1 MLKREMRTMKI
12 KQSIKSDL
20 NMREYNNRNS
30 RIFTRTVIL
39 YLYIL
44 MLCFSLLLLPEI
56 HRSTGLFYTFV
67 IIGAIIFSYLAQKS
81 KSSIFF
87 NINLFISFLF
97 LFLILGL
104 RDISGIDDPVY
115 SRIFYEVN
123 SFGWIEK
130 FKTSTLEPGYLILNR
145 IVGVFTND
153 YIYMQLISS
162 LIPLAIFY
170 ISFKKYKKSID
181 ISFAVFLL
189 STMIYFQILSVGLVR
204 MFIAVSIIF
213 KGLYYIPL
221 KDTRKFFAHVLIASL
236 FHYSAMF
243 MSILIYFTIDNKS
256 LSKKAKRFIIIAFLM
271 TPIIFIFVSSY
282 VVPLLGARYSIYGNV
297 GNFTLS
303 IWDFSTIPLLL
314 IILYFYGQ
322 KDGVTHDYFLVGFS
336 LLAMTSVLSIY
347 GSLVSF
353 GRLIYYTNSSLFI
366 VAPIVGQNIQKSSVK
381 RILFYFVIIVY
392 CIMYLYRTQFLLDS
406 HIPNLFPYRNI
417 LFEL

>member
-1 MLKREMRTMKI
+1 MKI

-56 HRSTGLFYTFV
+56 HRSTGFFYTFV

-243 MSILIYFTIDNKS
+243 MSILIYFAIDNKS
-256 LSKKAKRFIIIAFLM
+256 LSKKAKRFIIIAFLV

-282 VVPLLGARYSIYGNV
+282 VVPLLGARYSIYGNA
-297 GNFTLS
+297 GNFTLN

-314 IILYFYGQ
+314 IILYFYRQ

-366 VAPIVGQNIQKSSVK
+366 VAPMVGQNIKKSSVK

-406 HIPNLFPYRNI
+406 HIPNLFPYRSI
-417 LFEL
+417 FFDIK